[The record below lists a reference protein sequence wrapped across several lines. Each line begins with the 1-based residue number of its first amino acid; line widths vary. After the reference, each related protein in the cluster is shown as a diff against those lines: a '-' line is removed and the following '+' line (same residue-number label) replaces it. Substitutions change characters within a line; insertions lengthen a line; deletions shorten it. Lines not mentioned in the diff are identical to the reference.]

1 VNNLKQGLNTFSGQ
15 NLKLTYVK
23 NLSIESQEI
32 SDQIQ
37 QDWLKATNLIKILNN
52 KKKLSKLES
61 ISDVYNSEVDIIE
74 EVLFYHE
81 NKINQPESLYEK

>member
-1 VNNLKQGLNTFSGQ
+1 MNNLKQGLNTFSGQ

-23 NLSIESQEI
+23 NLSLESEEI
-32 SDQIQ
+32 CDQIQ
-37 QDWLKATNLIKILNN
+37 QDWLKATNLIKILIN

-74 EVLFYHE
+74 EVLYYHE
-81 NKINQPESLYEK
+81 NKINKPQSL

>member
-23 NLSIESQEI
+23 NLSLESEEI
-32 SDQIQ
+32 CDQIQ
-37 QDWLKATNLIKILNN
+37 QDWLKATNLIKILIN

-74 EVLFYHE
+74 EVLYYHE
-81 NKINQPESLYEK
+81 NKINKPQSL